1 MWCWAVTLWPVEFRT
16 KRETRDLSWWIF
28 WHSWD
33 FSWIPRQIS
42 GFTPQISGIIW
53 NDWNYSAKY
62 DCQMNPNDD
71 KTMMILRYFK
81 WWAQSS
87 AARTGEHFNVNLSA
101 PVAHEK
107 SLSPA
112 SWLTMTMMMMT
123 MMMMKMKM
131 KRRRRN
137 HPAPNFPTPAL
148 PVEAQAVSIPEHQLL
163 VIAARHQGW
172 STRMEGKALDLAPSP
187 SAHHTWPAM
196 PAMPAIRH
204 FKSLQTSTNI

>member
-1 MWCWAVTLWPVEFRT
+1 MVGT
-16 KRETRDLSWWIF
+16 KLRCQNWWTFQCQPLS
-28 WHSWD
+28 SRC
-33 FSWIPRQIS
+33 S
-42 GFTPQISGIIW
+42 
-53 NDWNYSAKY
+53 
-62 DCQMNPNDD
+62 
-71 KTMMILRYFK
+71 YF
-81 WWAQSS
+81 
-87 AARTGEHFNVNLSA
+87 
-101 PVAHEK
+101 AHEK

-112 SWLTMTMMMMT
+112 SWLTMTMMMM
-123 MMMMKMKM
+123 MKM
-131 KRRRRN
+131 KRKRRGNN

-204 FKSLQTSTNI
+204 FKSLQTSTNIYKHPKGFNMSNMTFLQERWTHFMTFHDFRLP